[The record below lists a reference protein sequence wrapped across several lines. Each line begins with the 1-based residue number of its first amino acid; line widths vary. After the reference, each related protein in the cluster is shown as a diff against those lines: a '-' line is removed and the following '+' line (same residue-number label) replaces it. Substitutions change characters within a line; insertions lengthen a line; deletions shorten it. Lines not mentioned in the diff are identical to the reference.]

1 MDPILICGLAFACV
15 LVLMMLRVP
24 IAYSLLSGASSG
36 IFLLYAWPE
45 GGEFDADRGVGPLLA
60 TLSDVPYSFAHSYE
74 LATIPLYIALGNL
87 AHTAGITTDLFY
99 AMNMLLRR
107 IRGGVA
113 MASILGCGGFAAISG
128 SSIVCAATM
137 GRIAVPEMLDRKYA
151 PELATG
157 VVAAG
162 GTLGA
167 LIPPSIPF
175 ILFAILA
182 EQSVGKLLLAG
193 IVPGLLTLA
202 GYLALIW
209 IWVRLRPNDA
219 PDIVHD
225 GADESR
231 WAVYAGLWPTFLLMS
246 IIIGGVF
253 FGFFTGIQ
261 AAAVSVVAAVGVG
274 IIRKRMSFE
283 NLLSA
288 MREAV
293 VQSAIIF
300 SIGIGAKVMITL
312 VAASDL
318 AGGLIGWVDAS
329 DIPSWSVIA
338 AIVVILLVMGMFL
351 DPTGIILLMVP
362 ITLPIIERL
371 DFNIIWYAVVFVK
384 IIEIGLITPPIGLNA
399 FVLKSVLP
407 NEYGVDLQMI
417 FRGITYFI
425 LVDLVILAMLLFLP
439 SLSLFIPNSM

>member
-1 MDPILICGLAFACV
+1 MDPILICALAFTSV

-45 GGEFDADRGVGPLLA
+45 GAEFNADKGVGPLLA

-128 SSIVCAATM
+128 SSVVCAATM

-193 IVPGLLTLA
+193 IVPGLLTLV

-209 IWVRLRPNDA
+209 IWVRLRPSDA

-225 GADESR
+225 DTDGDR
-231 WAVYAGLWPTFLLMS
+231 WAAYVGLWPTFLLMW

-261 AAAVSVVAAVGVG
+261 AAAVSVIAAVGVG
-274 IIRKRMSFE
+274 VIRKRMSFE
-283 NLLSA
+283 KLLSA

-312 VAASDL
+312 VAAAGL

-329 DIPSWSVIA
+329 DIPSWIVIA
-338 AIVVILLVMGMFL
+338 AIVLILLVMGMFL

-371 DFNIIWYAVVFVK
+371 DFNVIWYAVVFVK

-407 NEYGVDLQMI
+407 NEYGVDLKMI

-425 LVDLVILAMLLFLP
+425 LVDLVILAMLLFVP